1 MYVATAAAK
10 PLNCII
16 VQQKPIQHCK
26 ATFLQL
32 KNKLKNEKRQKLNE
46 TKYIL
51 FIYLNCYKEKL
62 NKKRESSGGREALTA
77 LNSLIECNPQR
88 GRKRK

>member
-1 MYVATAAAK
+1 MYAATAAAK

-16 VQQKPIQHCK
+16 VQQKSIQHCK

-62 NKKRESSGGREALTA
+62 NKKEREFWGL
-77 LNSLIECNPQR
+77 
-88 GRKRK
+88 

>member
-1 MYVATAAAK
+1 MYAATAAAK
-10 PLNCII
+10 TLNCII

-62 NKKRESSGGREALTA
+62 NKKE
-77 LNSLIECNPQR
+77 
-88 GRKRK
+88 RKFWGL